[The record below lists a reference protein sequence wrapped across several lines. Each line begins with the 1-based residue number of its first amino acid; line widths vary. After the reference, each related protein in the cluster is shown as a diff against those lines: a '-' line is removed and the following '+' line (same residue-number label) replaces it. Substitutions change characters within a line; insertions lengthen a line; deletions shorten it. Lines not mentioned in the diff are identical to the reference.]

1 MKKLIIALI
10 IFSILT
16 AFVVTHSIIM
26 YRFGEN
32 AEKICEK
39 IEKSALAENWEE
51 ARNNLDKLDELWK
64 KRHFWASLT
73 IRTNLLEDIDI
84 SMSQSKILAKIEEKP
99 TFLSEFMTLKKF
111 LEHIPHQEGLSIEEI
126 L

>member
-1 MKKLIIALI
+1 MRKLIIVLI

-16 AFVVTHSIIM
+16 AFVITHSIVM
-26 YRFGEN
+26 YRFGKD
-32 AEKICEK
+32 AERICEK
-39 IEKSALAENWEE
+39 IEKSVLSDDWEN
-51 ARNNLDKLDELWK
+51 ARYNLDKLDELWK